1 LSRKQLIAAAPFLLA
16 AIYLASIVP
25 TIQIAW
31 VTGILLLTIYLFALK
46 VVEVDTAA
54 ASIIA
59 VMIIGAG
66 LDKTGLMSEVAAFIL
81 KVAGTTETRIIPVI
95 SATFGVISSFMQN
108 VGAAA
113 LFLPVVMSPAS
124 PGNAVRPE

>member
-1 LSRKQLIAAAPFLLA
+1 
-16 AIYLASIVP
+16 
-25 TIQIAW
+25 
-31 VTGILLLTIYLFALK
+31 
-46 VVEVDTAA
+46 
-54 ASIIA
+54 
-59 VMIIGAG
+59 MIICAG
-66 LDKTGLMSEVAAFIL
+66 LDKTGLMREVAAFIL